1 MNKLVL
7 EILRINHQEELH
19 QDYSLSKIFL
29 LKCFTIFFLLVSVYP
44 FKAYSIP
51 PDFHKKID
59 QKNPTSESEN
69 TLTTEERIRKEIEKR
84 LTKEIEE
91 RIRKEMEES
100 INEEGLLD
108 ELIRNLNTLPTD
120 FYAHLTFYLA
130 TILSG
135 GFLFLTPTGQIILM
149 ARGGALKELGIFL
162 LSIGALGETT
172 NINHLLTKE
181 QKNNIASI
189 ADYFIKYPPLKEL
202 FLTLLYSTDENN
214 KYLAQILLQDPT
226 SENLIRELL
235 PAIAIEDNK
244 YSVPTQETIIS
255 TLRGFQDI
263 EEDLRR
269 EAIENLKYI
278 IDNNTSPS
286 LIELAI
292 SVLGKI
298 GEGVEGVAEYLIDI
312 GDDKSNSDELRFIA
326 LVELGRNRDYFLTSI
341 EELSKWLEGREN
353 EDRVNIVKQLII
365 QPKIPDS
372 FIDSVLSITKE
383 ELSKH
388 HIIVVKRLVHSEIL
402 GLELQLKFSET
413 LLNWDDSVKNKAFLS
428 EVYSS
433 PVEDISSY
441 MKNTLFKE
449 RLSKEDDTAYKFLI
463 TEISTLKDTHP
474 IEILYSIEKSIIE
487 RFETNYPKQLEIA
500 LKLENIVDSYKK
512 VLESIQN

>member
-1 MNKLVL
+1 MSKLVL

-59 QKNPTSESEN
+59 QKNPPSESEN
-69 TLTTEERIRKEIEKR
+69 TLTTEERIRKEIEER
-84 LTKEIEE
+84 VTKEIEE

-108 ELIRNLNTLPTD
+108 ELIRILNTLPTD

-235 PAIAIEDNK
+235 PAIAIED
-244 YSVPTQETIIS
+244 VLDPH
-255 TLRGFQDI
+255 F
-263 EEDLRR
+263 
-269 EAIENLKYI
+269 
-278 IDNNTSPS
+278 
-286 LIELAI
+286 LAT
-292 SVLGKI
+292 
-298 GEGVEGVAEYLIDI
+298 
-312 GDDKSNSDELRFIA
+312 F
-326 LVELGRNRDYFLTSI
+326 
-341 EELSKWLEGREN
+341 
-353 EDRVNIVKQLII
+353 
-365 QPKIPDS
+365 
-372 FIDSVLSITKE
+372 
-383 ELSKH
+383 
-388 HIIVVKRLVHSEIL
+388 
-402 GLELQLKFSET
+402 
-413 LLNWDDSVKNKAFLS
+413 
-428 EVYSS
+428 
-433 PVEDISSY
+433 
-441 MKNTLFKE
+441 
-449 RLSKEDDTAYKFLI
+449 
-463 TEISTLKDTHP
+463 
-474 IEILYSIEKSIIE
+474 
-487 RFETNYPKQLEIA
+487 
-500 LKLENIVDSYKK
+500 
-512 VLESIQN
+512 

>member
-1 MNKLVL
+1 M
-7 EILRINHQEELH
+7 
-19 QDYSLSKIFL
+19 
-29 LKCFTIFFLLVSVYP
+29 
-44 FKAYSIP
+44 
-51 PDFHKKID
+51 
-59 QKNPTSESEN
+59 
-69 TLTTEERIRKEIEKR
+69 
-84 LTKEIEE
+84 
-91 RIRKEMEES
+91 
-100 INEEGLLD
+100 
-108 ELIRNLNTLPTD
+108 
-120 FYAHLTFYLA
+120 
-130 TILSG
+130 
-135 GFLFLTPTGQIILM
+135 
-149 ARGGALKELGIFL
+149 
-162 LSIGALGETT
+162 
-172 NINHLLTKE
+172 
-181 QKNNIASI
+181 
-189 ADYFIKYPPLKEL
+189 
-202 FLTLLYSTDENN
+202 
-214 KYLAQILLQDPT
+214 
-226 SENLIRELL
+226 
-235 PAIAIEDNK
+235 
-244 YSVPTQETIIS
+244 
-255 TLRGFQDI
+255 
-263 EEDLRR
+263 
-269 EAIENLKYI
+269 
-278 IDNNTSPS
+278 
-286 LIELAI
+286 
-292 SVLGKI
+292 
-298 GEGVEGVAEYLIDI
+298 IDI